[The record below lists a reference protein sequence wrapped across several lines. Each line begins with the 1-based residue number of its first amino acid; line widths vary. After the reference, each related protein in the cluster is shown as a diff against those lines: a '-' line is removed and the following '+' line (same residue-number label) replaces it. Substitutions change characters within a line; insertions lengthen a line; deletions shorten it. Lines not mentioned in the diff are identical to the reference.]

1 MFKLLLTLAA
11 LAASTAAFSSGG
23 AAVAKTITA
32 FKAGAY
38 TKTGASIAALT
49 ARDLRHASKAENVA
63 GLLDLAQK
71 ENRIDAI
78 QAIQLS
84 GSYAGLRKGDELL
97 LICLKNVKC
106 QPDSFYAS
114 AKKYAGLRKGDE
126 LLLICLKNVKCQPDS
141 FYASAKNSDLHAAVL
156 ARAPA
161 LGATQANHAVGAVN
175 EGLMLRFFENSGW
188 KAVDGQV
195 GRTGFDG
202 LLVKVDDAGTVR
214 DLLIVES
221 KYNTSTLKA
230 TNHGKQMSDEWVR
243 KKIQNLRNQSPDNEI
258 YSQIES
264 FIEKGAY
271 RAQLWNMQV
280 ANGKA
285 SIELKSVHSKDGSVS
300 LHGVE
305 DVERPPPVIDIRAPK
320 SEFDRRFT
328 NWYQEEMDLVVS
340 SQR

>member
-11 LAASTAAFSSGG
+11 LAASTVAFSSGG
-23 AAVAKTITA
+23 AAVAKSITA

-49 ARDLRHASKAENVA
+49 ARDFRHASKAENVA

-78 QAIQLS
+78 EAIQLS
-84 GSYAGLRKGDELL
+84 GSYSGLRKGDELL
-97 LICLKNVKC
+97 LTCLKNVKC
-106 QPDSFYAS
+106 QPDSFYAI
-114 AKKYAGLRKGDE
+114 AK
-126 LLLICLKNVKCQPDS
+126 S
-141 FYASAKNSDLHAAVL
+141 SDLHAEVL

-175 EGLMLRFFENSGW
+175 ERLMLRFFENSGW

-221 KYNTSTLKA
+221 KYNTSKLKA
-230 TNHGKQMSDEWVR
+230 TNHGTQMSDEWVR
-243 KKIQNLRNQSPDNEI
+243 KKIQNLRNQSSNNDI
-258 YSQIES
+258 YPQIES
-264 FIEKGAY
+264 LIEKGAY
-271 RAQLWNMQV
+271 RARLWNMKV

-305 DVERPPPVIDIRAPK
+305 DAEHPPLVIDIRAPK

-328 NWYQEEMDLVVS
+328 SWYQEEMDLVVS
-340 SQR
+340 IQR

>member
-114 AKKYAGLRKGDE
+114 AK
-126 LLLICLKNVKCQPDS
+126 
-141 FYASAKNSDLHAAVL
+141 NSDLHAAVL

-175 EGLMLRFFENSGW
+175 EGLMLRFYENSGW

-221 KYNTSTLKA
+221 KYNTSTLKT
-230 TNHGKQMSDEWVR
+230 TNHGTQMSDEWVR
-243 KKIQNLRNQSPDNEI
+243 KKIQDLRSQSPDADI
-258 YSQIES
+258 YRQIES
-264 FIEKGAY
+264 LVKSGAY
-271 RAQLWNMQV
+271 RARLWNMTV
-280 ANGKA
+280 ENGKA
-285 SIELKSVHSKDGSVS
+285 SIELKSVHSKDGTLS
-300 LHGVE
+300 LRGVE
-305 DVERPPPVIDIRAPK
+305 DAERPPLVIDIRAPK
-320 SEFDRRFT
+320 NDFDRRFAS
-328 NWYQEEMDLVVS
+328 WYRQEMDLVVS

>member
-1 MFKLLLTLAA
+1 M
-11 LAASTAAFSSGG
+11 
-23 AAVAKTITA
+23 
-32 FKAGAY
+32 
-38 TKTGASIAALT
+38 
-49 ARDLRHASKAENVA
+49 
-63 GLLDLAQK
+63 
-71 ENRIDAI
+71 
-78 QAIQLS
+78 
-84 GSYAGLRKGDELL
+84 
-97 LICLKNVKC
+97 
-106 QPDSFYAS
+106 
-114 AKKYAGLRKGDE
+114 RKGDE

-175 EGLMLRFFENSGW
+175 EGLMLRFYENSGW